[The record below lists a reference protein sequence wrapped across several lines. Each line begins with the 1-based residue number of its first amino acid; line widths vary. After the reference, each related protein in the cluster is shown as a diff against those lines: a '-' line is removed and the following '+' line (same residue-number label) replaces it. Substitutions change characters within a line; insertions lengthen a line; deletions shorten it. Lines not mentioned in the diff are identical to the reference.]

1 MTKNV
6 TLNDTTTYNLIR
18 ELIRRIGDD
27 PSRQGL
33 LDTPKRV
40 VKSWTELFA
49 GYELEDKIEE
59 VLGVTFN
66 TEGYDEIVLCK
77 NIEFYSTC
85 EHHMLPF
92 YGVAH
97 VGYIPNK
104 KLVGLS
110 KLARLVE
117 AYARKLQIQERLTS
131 NISNALRNHLQPI
144 GAGCVIE
151 AKHQCMLCRGVKKQN
166 SSMVTSTMLGAFYE
180 DPRARQEFF
189 DLIKMS

>member
-1 MTKNV
+1 M
-6 TLNDTTTYNLIR
+6 
-18 ELIRRIGDD
+18 
-27 PSRQGL
+27 
-33 LDTPKRV
+33 DTPKRV
-40 VKSWTELFA
+40 TQSWEELYS
-49 GYELEDKIEE
+49 GYQLETKIED

-97 VGYIPNK
+97 VGYIPK
-104 KLVGLS
+104 EKLVGLS

-131 NISNALRNHLQPI
+131 NIANSLRNHLNPI

-166 SSMVTSTMLGAFYE
+166 SSMVTSTLLGAFYE
-180 DPRARQEFF
+180 DPRARHEFF
-189 DLIKMS
+189 DLIKM

>member
-1 MTKNV
+1 MNV
-6 TLNDTTTYNLIR
+6 TLDSITTHNLIR
-18 ELIRRIGDD
+18 EVIRRIGDD

-33 LDTPKRV
+33 MDTPKRV
-40 VKSWTELFA
+40 AKSWSELYA
-49 GYELEDKIEE
+49 GYELENKIKD

-77 NIEFYSTC
+77 NIEFFSTC

-97 VGYIPNK
+97 VGYIPK
-104 KLVGLS
+104 EKLVGLS

-131 NISNALRNHLQPI
+131 NIANSLRNHLEPI

-166 SSMVTSTMLGAFYE
+166 SSMVTSTLLGAFYD
-180 DPRARQEFF
+180 DPRARHEFF
-189 DLIKMS
+189 DLIKM

>member
-1 MTKNV
+1 MNV
-6 TLNDTTTYNLIR
+6 TLDTITTHNLIR
-18 ELIRRIGDD
+18 EVIRRIGDD

-33 LDTPKRV
+33 MDTPKRV
-40 VKSWTELFA
+40 TQSWEELYS
-49 GYELEDKIEE
+49 GYQLETKIED

-97 VGYIPNK
+97 VGYIPK
-104 KLVGLS
+104 EKLVGLS

-131 NISNALRNHLQPI
+131 NIANSLRNHLNPI

-166 SSMVTSTMLGAFYE
+166 SSMVTSTLLGAFYD
-180 DPRARQEFF
+180 DPRARHEFF
-189 DLIKMS
+189 DLIKM

>member
-1 MTKNV
+1 MTMNV
-6 TLNDTTTYNLIR
+6 TLDTITTHNLIR
-18 ELIRRIGDD
+18 EVIRRIGDD

-33 LDTPKRV
+33 MDTPKRV
-40 VKSWTELFA
+40 TQSWEELYS
-49 GYELEDKIEE
+49 GYQLETKIED

-97 VGYIPNK
+97 VGYIPK
-104 KLVGLS
+104 EKLVGLS

-131 NISNALRNHLQPI
+131 NIANSLRNHLNPI

-166 SSMVTSTMLGAFYE
+166 SSMVTSTLLGAFYE
-180 DPRARQEFF
+180 DPRARHEFF
-189 DLIKMS
+189 DLIKM

>member
-1 MTKNV
+1 MTMNA
-6 TLNDTTTYNLIR
+6 TLDTITTHNLIR
-18 ELIRRIGDD
+18 EVIRRIGDD

-33 LDTPKRV
+33 MDTPKRV
-40 VKSWTELFA
+40 TKSWEELYS
-49 GYELEDKIEE
+49 GYQLETKIED

-97 VGYIPNK
+97 VGYIPK
-104 KLVGLS
+104 EKLVGLS

-117 AYARKLQIQERLTS
+117 TYARKLQIQERLTS
-131 NISNALRNHLQPI
+131 NIANSLRNHLDPI

-151 AKHQCMLCRGVKKQN
+151 AKHQCMLCRGVKKQD
-166 SSMVTSTMLGAFYE
+166 SSMVTSTLLGAFYD
-180 DPRARQEFF
+180 DPRARHEFF
-189 DLIKMS
+189 DLIKM

>member
-1 MTKNV
+1 MNV
-6 TLNDTTTYNLIR
+6 TLDTITTHNLIR
-18 ELIRRIGDD
+18 EVIRRIGDD

-33 LDTPKRV
+33 MDTPKRV
-40 VKSWTELFA
+40 TQSWEELYS
-49 GYELEDKIEE
+49 GYQLETKIED

-97 VGYIPNK
+97 VGYIPK
-104 KLVGLS
+104 EKLVGLS

-131 NISNALRNHLQPI
+131 NIANSLRNHLNPI

-166 SSMVTSTMLGAFYE
+166 SSMVTSTLLGAFYE
-180 DPRARQEFF
+180 DPRARHEFF
-189 DLIKMS
+189 DLIKM